1 MFTDHNTN
9 RAKGV
14 ACTDTLFGIVG
25 IVNEMLVYSD
35 RSTIELFPALSSR
48 IPKGK
53 VCGLMTRVGVRIDS
67 LEWCINTGTE
77 GLKTDMKDGFY
88 IELKITALRDTEF
101 GLILKNENFNE
112 MSKEDKSLFNQNI
125 KLKSGEEYA
134 ILL

>member
-1 MFTDHNTN
+1 
-9 RAKGV
+9 
-14 ACTDTLFGIVG
+14 
-25 IVNEMLVYSD
+25 
-35 RSTIELFPALSSR
+35 
-48 IPKGK
+48 
-53 VCGLMTRVGVRIDS
+53 MTRAGVRIDS
-67 LEWCINTGTE
+67 LEWCINTSTE

-88 IELKITALRDTEF
+88 IRLKITALRETEF

>member
-14 ACTDTLFGIVG
+14 ACTDTLFGIAG

-53 VCGLMTRVGVRIDS
+53 VCGLMTRAGVRIDS
-67 LEWCINTGTE
+67 LECALIQVQ
-77 GLKTDMKDGFY
+77 KD
-88 IELKITALRDTEF
+88 LRLT
-101 GLILKNENFNE
+101 
-112 MSKEDKSLFNQNI
+112 
-125 KLKSGEEYA
+125 
-134 ILL
+134 